1 MGLLSP
7 HGAEPSWF
15 HLYGSSSHR
24 QHKNRKHRATEGLD
38 FNLCL
43 GAHDLHNLTS
53 LILLIYEIIGLNPV
67 SSKIPFNIRAC
78 SLSEYPVFRNDKS
91 S

>member
-7 HGAEPSWF
+7 HGAEPSRF
-15 HLYGSSSHR
+15 HLYGSSLQR
-24 QHKNRKHRATEGLD
+24 QHKNRKHRTTEGLD
-38 FNLCL
+38 SNLCL

-53 LILLIYEIIGLNPV
+53 LILLIYEIIGLNLM
-67 SSKIPFNIRAC
+67 SSKISFNIRAC
-78 SLSEYPVFRNDKS
+78 LLSEYPVFRNNKS